1 MPSKRTILPVI
12 IILLL
17 ICIFA
22 FYITSGFTKE
32 RKRDNSEKTN
42 LRIGVSIY
50 NQYDTFISSLA
61 ESLIEEANRMEQEKG
76 ITITLDIVSAGSSQM
91 TQNYQVEDFI
101 NKEYDILCINLV
113 DRTDA
118 TTAIDMAMNAGIPVI
133 FFNRELVERDLER
146 WDKLFYVGAVALE
159 SGIMQGQ
166 IVTHLCA
173 EDFDSI
179 DKNHDGILQYV
190 MLEGEAGHQDS
201 SIRTEYVIKTIT
213 DAGIPV
219 EKLGDEIANWNRAQG
234 ETRMS
239 QWLKTYPD
247 EIELV
252 IGNNDDMALG
262 AIDAIKKEKPAR
274 PPKFVGIDGTAVGLE
289 AVKNGDMI
297 GTVLNDGKGQ
307 AEGIIELAYSVIF
320 NQKLPEHIEL
330 QNGKYIRKPH
340 IIVTLENIDEILGT
354 VNNEKTNQDH

>member
-1 MPSKRTILPVI
+1 MSLKRTILPVI
-12 IILLL
+12 IVILM

-22 FYITSGFTKE
+22 VYIFSGFTRE
-32 RKRDNSEKTN
+32 QKRDNGEKTN
-42 LRIGVSIY
+42 IRIGVSIY
-50 NQYDTFISSLA
+50 NQYDTFISSLT
-61 ESLIEEANRMEQEKG
+61 ENLIEEAKRMEEEKG

-101 NKEYDILCINLV
+101 NQDYDILCINLV

-118 TTAIDMAMNAGIPVI
+118 TTAIDMAMNADIPVI
-133 FFNRELVERDLER
+133 FFNRELVEKDLER

-166 IVTHLCA
+166 IVAQICA
-173 EDFDSI
+173 DDFASI
-179 DKNHDGILQYV
+179 DKNGDGILQYV
-190 MLEGEAGHQDS
+190 MLEGEAGHQDA

-213 DAGIPV
+213 EAGIQV

-239 QWLKTYPD
+239 QWLKQYPD

-262 AIDAIKKEKPAR
+262 AIDAIKKENPAR
-274 PPKFVGIDGTAVGLE
+274 PPKVVGIDGTDVGLE
-289 AVKNGDMI
+289 AVKNADMI
-297 GTVLNDGKGQ
+297 GTVLNDAKGQ
-307 AEGIIELAYSVIF
+307 AEGIIELAYSEIF
-320 NQKLPEHIEL
+320 HKELPDRIEL
-330 QNGKYIRKPH
+330 LDGKYIRKPH
-340 IIVTLENIDEILGT
+340 IMVTADNIDEILRT
-354 VNNEKTNQDH
+354 K